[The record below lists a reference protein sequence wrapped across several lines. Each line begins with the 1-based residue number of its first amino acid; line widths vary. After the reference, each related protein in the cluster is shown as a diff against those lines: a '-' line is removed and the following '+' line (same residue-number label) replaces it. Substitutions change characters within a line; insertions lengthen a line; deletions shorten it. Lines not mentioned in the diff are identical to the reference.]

1 MIVCPYC
8 YCNDPDCENPLFCEV
23 YMMAEE
29 NARLPTELVI
39 KDEERDLEF
48 KLLLGNALF
57 RDNACLVLQLVE
69 SDARLTLTPGKETVF
84 GRFDPDGTDASQ
96 VDLSPY

>member
-1 MIVCPYC
+1 MKVCPYC
-8 YCNDPDCENPLFCEV
+8 SDLDCENPLFCEA
-23 YMMAEE
+23 YTMTEE

-39 KDEERDLEF
+39 NDEERDLEF

-69 SDARLTLTPGKETVF
+69 SDARLTLTPGKKTVL
-84 GRFDPDGTDASQ
+84 GRFDPHRLDSSQ
-96 VDLSPY
+96 LALSPSG